1 MPKNKRGEESSK
13 QRIPPYGLLSLN
25 NKGGKEMFETVLVV
39 FAILDIGWML
49 GAISL
54 WVAQQYI
61 EKKK

>member
-1 MPKNKRGEESSK
+1 
-13 QRIPPYGLLSLN
+13 
-25 NKGGKEMFETVLVV
+25 MFETVIVV

-54 WVAQQYI
+54 WLAQQHI

>member
-1 MPKNKRGEESSK
+1 MIND
-13 QRIPPYGLLSLN
+13 
-25 NKGGKEMFETVLVV
+25 KGGKEMFETVMVV

-61 EKKK
+61 NKKK